1 MKLTKLLFLF
11 LVAIVMPATA
21 FSQSNNAREVQDLER
36 SWLNAYEQRDEKA
49 MNAIVAD
56 DFLITFPNG
65 SSQTKPQVVSSLN
78 APGGNSGT
86 SMKFHTEDVKA
97 RVYGDTVIL
106 TGRVVAEWQRDG
118 KPLGKER
125 SRYTDTY
132 IKRQGRWQV
141 VASHLSND
149 SAAAKRN

>member
-1 MKLTKLLFLF
+1 MRLTKLLFLF
-11 LVAIVMPATA
+11 LLAIVIPATA
-21 FSQSNNAREVQDLER
+21 SAQSNNAREVQDLER
-36 SWLNAYEQRDEKA
+36 AWLNAYEQRDEKA

-65 SSQTKPQVVSSLN
+65 SSQTKSQVVSSLN

-86 SMKFHTEDVKA
+86 SMKFHTVDVKA

-118 KPLGKER
+118 KPLGKEQ

-132 IKRQGRWQV
+132 VKRQGRWQV

-149 SAAAKRN
+149 SAAAKRH